1 MGIDRN
7 NAILNMMYRGT
18 TTIEDFNWDAMTT
31 VPILYLMTPQDI
43 DYIKNLILSP
53 RYSGNNKYKMEKIDE
68 IMHLRG
74 FSRFAGGTNRLVY
87 IHPSAPNAVFKVAI
101 DSVGINDNPAEF
113 RNQNFLKPYCCKVFE
128 CTPCG
133 TIASFEKVDR
143 ITTFEEFYTIADDY
157 YYIIVN
163 VILGKYVMDDIGID
177 YFMNIGIRVGC
188 HPVLLDFPYLF
199 ELDGRKLECCNVLDD
214 GRVCGGEIDYDGG
227 FNKLVCKKCGRVFRA
242 RDLAKPPKEGGILL
256 RQKGGRRMK
265 LEITRGGKV
274 IKTYDTTIERDY
286 LSRNDRDVTNNRV
299 AEVVLNC
306 VEVKTN
312 KVVTP
317 VVHHENT
324 GAHRATQMNTAPV
337 NVKRVVKEI
346 DLSKKS
352 EPVNQATTTTTSKGG
367 VELELTRKVETV
379 APSQKKIKTV
389 DVSPKKTVV
398 TGPKTEVSHVET
410 AIVNRVVDVS
420 IGRPKTTV
428 DVVKAETTPAHSI
441 EVCVTKSKETV
452 KVETKKEEHI
462 ERIDGAPIVK
472 AEVDTPKKVRTVE
485 IDLGK
490 TATVNKTPVHEETP
504 DEVLEEVK
512 PAETVEETIQEV
524 VPAEEV
530 VEEVIATKTEAVM
543 EEELKREEEVIATKP
558 VMQQAIFFGDEPGGY
573 DPAEEEVDVEE
584 TPVEEELIVE
594 TEEEE
599 HKIPVGQTLR
609 FITALEMINGDP
621 DYIENIIMDYY
632 DKNNIECGLGDIIK
646 IDVTKKISN
655 DDGSADVFETTVR
668 LYACTDPINKTWEP
682 IEMSDDDT
690 PEMEITEVYDYSHDE
705 DEAEPEVV
713 EDNAEQYPVVEPDGD
728 ETVEEETSV
737 EADDST
743 GEEDTDTE
751 VVEVTEEEP
760 ATEEEVVVE
769 ENDEISESSGDE
781 EELEDEECYQ
791 ITLVDKK
798 PADDEAEADV
808 FYCLPR
814 HGLVDTSVLDSI
826 TDPTDIDLN
835 DFRIY
840 FKVDEWVEQI
850 MFDYDS
856 CSWIVLEDESSMK
869 LDSLKR
875 DKIYIADELLPFDE
889 AEPDIY
895 YLLRVDEK
903 TFDAFVKGED
913 KYHFCFVVIDEVVDE
928 PIATEEPKVEEKAEE
943 QAEFAP
949 VVTQQS
955 EEQINAATE
964 AMIAQLKASSKKK
977 SLDDL
982 LK

>member
-143 ITTFEEFYTIADDY
+143 ITTFEEFYSIADDY

-214 GRVCGGEIDYDGG
+214 GRICGGEIDYDGG
-227 FNKLVCKKCGRVFRA
+227 FNKLICKKCGRVFRA

-299 AEVVLNC
+299 AEVVLNR
-306 VEVKTN
+306 VEVKVNKTTN
-312 KVVTP
+312 P
-317 VVHHENT
+317 VARHDNTSAHHITQTNT
-324 GAHRATQMNTAPV
+324 IPS
-337 NVKRVVKEI
+337 NVKRVIKEI
-346 DLSKKS
+346 DLSKNNK
-352 EPVNQATTTTTSKGG
+352 PVTEVTTSKGG
-367 VELELTRKVETV
+367 VELDLTRKVEV
-379 APSQKKIKTV
+379 IAPTQKKIKTI
-389 DVSPKKTVV
+389 DVSPKKTIV

-410 AIVNRVVDVS
+410 PIVNRVVDVS
-420 IGRPKTTV
+420 VGRPKNTV
-428 DVVKAETTPAHSI
+428 DVVKAEINPTHSV

-452 KVETKKEEHI
+452 KADAKKEEHI
-462 ERIDGAPIVK
+462 ERIDGNPIIK
-472 AEVDTPKKVRTVE
+472 AEVETPKKIRTVE
-485 IDLGK
+485 INIGK
-490 TATVNKTPVHEETP
+490 VNTESKDKTTITETVSKETL
-504 DEVLEEVK
+504 DEVK
-512 PAETVEETIQEV
+512 PVEIIKDV
-524 VPAEEV
+524 IPSEEAADATDEEEKS
-530 VEEVIATKTEAVM
+530 VEIEEAVINPPM
-543 EEELKREEEVIATKP
+543 
-558 VMQQAIFFGDEPGGY
+558 MQQAIFFGDEPGGY
-573 DPAEEEVDVEE
+573 DPDEEKVEDEVETSAEEDCV
-584 TPVEEELIVE
+584 IA
-594 TEEEE
+594 TEDNDN
-599 HKIPVGQTLR
+599 HKIPVGSSLR
-609 FITALEMINGDP
+609 FVTAIEIINGDP
-621 DYIENIIMDYY
+621 DYYQNIIMNYY
-632 DKNNIECGLGDIIK
+632 DSNNIECRVGDIIK
-646 IDVTKKISN
+646 INYDTKVEQE
-655 DDGSADVFETTVR
+655 DGTSWYETTVR
-668 LYACTDPINKTWEP
+668 LYACTDAANKIWDP
-682 IEMSDDDT
+682 IEMCDSEI
-690 PEMEITEVYDYSHDE
+690 PEMEVSSVHDYSHEE
-705 DEAEPEVV
+705 DDVEPEVV
-713 EDNAEQYPVVEPDGD
+713 EDEDQYPIVEPDGD
-728 ETVEEETSV
+728 ETIEQEPGVET
-737 EADDST
+737 DDST
-743 GEEDTDTE
+743 EKEDTNAE
-751 VVEVTEEEP
+751 VETTKEESI
-760 ATEEEVVVE
+760 TEEEVVAE
-769 ENDEISESSGDE
+769 ENDESNSESSDDE
-781 EELEDEECYQ
+781 EEIDEEECYQ
-791 ITLVDKK
+791 ITLVNKK
-798 PADDEAEADV
+798 PSEDEAEPDV

-814 HGLVDTSVLDSI
+814 HNLVDTSVLDNI
-826 TDPTDIDLN
+826 TDPVDIDLN

-856 CSWIVLEDESSMK
+856 CSWIVLEDESSMNIN
-869 LDSLKR
+869 SLNR
-875 DKIYIADELLPFDE
+875 DKICIVDELPSLDE
-889 AEPDIY
+889 AEPEIY
-895 YLLRVDEK
+895 YLLRINEM
-903 TFDAFVKGED
+903 TFDAFVKGEE
-913 KYHFCFVVIDEVVDE
+913 KYHFCFVVIDEVV
-928 PIATEEPKVEEKAEE
+928 EEPAVKVDVEEESADQTE
-943 QAEFAP
+943 AEFTP
-949 VVTQQS
+949 VVTQTQQS
-955 EEQINAATE
+955 EDQINAATE